1 MSFANG
7 MGGGMIPTGLY
18 IDAKNFSISLTHSL
32 LVVDSSGT
40 WKFTPNASFT
50 HQGVVR
56 SNFENKVK
64 DSIEF
69 LTIGLV

>member
-7 MGGGMIPTGLY
+7 MAGGMIPTGLY
-18 IDAKNFSISLTHSL
+18 VDAKNFSISLSL

-50 HQGVVR
+50 HQGVVH